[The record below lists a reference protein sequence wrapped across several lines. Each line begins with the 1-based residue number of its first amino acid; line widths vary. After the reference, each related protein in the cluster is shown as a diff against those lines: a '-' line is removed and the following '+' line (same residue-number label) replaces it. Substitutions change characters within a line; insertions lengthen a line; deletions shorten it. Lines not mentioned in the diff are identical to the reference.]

1 LGVFSN
7 NALRS
12 QFCARRTVSSF
23 WIIVT
28 TASRRRDALEGTV
41 RWRMA
46 RWRSVTK
53 VAWTQF
59 ELRMWIDLAP

>member
-1 LGVFSN
+1 
-7 NALRS
+7 
-12 QFCARRTVSSF
+12 VSSS